1 MRVMVLGAGVIGT
14 SCAHYLLK
22 SGHDVVVLDRQGGP
36 ALETSFAN
44 AGGICPGFAGPWAAP
59 GLPAKVARRLFA
71 RHAPVAWH
79 PRLDPYQWRW
89 LLRFLRNCTSE
100 RFARNKTRMQR
111 IAHYSKACLK
121 ELMADTGIVFDHG
134 TGGVLQVFRT
144 EEELAA
150 AESSAR
156 VLAEFGIAH
165 SIVGAQDAMAMEP
178 ALRAATVRLAGGLHL
193 PDDETGDCHK
203 FTVALAD
210 LLSRRGVRFRFDTNV
225 QRLLFEGDRMTGVI
239 TNQGMLDADAYVV
252 ALGSEAARALRPLG
266 IDLPIYPVKGYSV
279 TVDIEEGT
287 LAPRSSVM
295 DEHSKIMMTRLGT
308 RLRAAGLAEISGYDA
323 SIRPSGAE
331 TVLHTLREFF
341 PRAARHRGT
350 GPEGVAEG
358 VNAWTGLR
366 PMTPDGPPYHGAT
379 KFTNVFL
386 NLGQGSNGWTQA
398 CGCGRVVADI
408 VSGRRPDIDLDGLG
422 VDR

>member
-22 SGHDVVVLDRQGGP
+22 SGHDVVVLDRQDGP

-59 GLPAKVARRLFA
+59 GLPAKVARRLFT
-71 RHAPVAWH
+71 RHAPVTWH

-89 LLRFLRNCTSE
+89 LLRFLRNCTPE
-100 RFARNKTRMQR
+100 RFARNKARMQR

-165 SIVGAQDAMAMEP
+165 SIVGAQDVMAMEP

-210 LLSRRGVRFRFDTNV
+210 LLSRRGVGFRFNTNV

-252 ALGSEAARALRPLG
+252 ALASEAVRVLRPLG

-323 SIRPSGAE
+323 SIRPSGPG

-341 PRAARHRGT
+341 PRAVRCRGT
-350 GPEGVAEG
+350 GPEGLAEG

-366 PMTPDGPPYHGAT
+366 PMTPDGPPYLGAT
-379 KFTNVFL
+379 TFTNVFL

-398 CGCGRVVADI
+398 CGCGRVIADI

-422 VDR
+422 VAR